1 MSMILVALTL
11 FAVLLIMAH
20 LRRRLAITVWIG
32 VLTLSL
38 YLLPGPAKVAAPLA
52 AILTL
57 ALTESIAGL
66 RTGG

>member
-1 MSMILVALTL
+1 MSLILVALTL
-11 FAVLLIMAH
+11 FAVLLMMAH
-20 LRRRLAITVWIG
+20 LRRRLAIAVWIG
-32 VLTLSL
+32 VLTLGV

-57 ALTESIAGL
+57 ALTESIGGL

>member
-1 MSMILVALTL
+1 MSLILFALTL
-11 FAVLLIMAH
+11 FAVLLMMAH
-20 LRRRLAITVWIG
+20 LRSPVAIAVWIG
-32 VLTLSL
+32 VLAFGL
-38 YLLPGPAKVAAPLA
+38 YLLPGNAKVAAPLA